1 MSGIGQ
7 DTALITYTGTALP
20 LGATTTTLFDT
31 STAFVAAGY
40 IAMNRLK
47 RFQIDL
53 VNSQA
58 GTFTW
63 QKSLDRGVTWIQ
75 LATQAAGIGTNDLD
89 LLVENL
95 QDFRIQWING
105 GVNQTAFSV
114 SMALSG
120 ERNKST

>member
-7 DTALITYTGTALP
+7 ETALITYTGTALP
-20 LGATTTTLFDT
+20 LGATTTTMFDT
-31 STAFVAAGY
+31 STAFPAAGY

-47 RFQIDL
+47 RFQVDV

-89 LLVENL
+89 ILVENL
-95 QDFRIQWING
+95 QDFRIQWTNG
-105 GVNQTAFSV
+105 GVNQTQFAV
-114 SMALSG
+114 SMSLSG
-120 ERNKST
+120 ERMKSV

>member
-7 DTALITYTGTALP
+7 ETALITYTGTALP
-20 LGATTTTLFDT
+20 LGATTTTMFDT
-31 STAFVAAGY
+31 STAFPAAGY

-47 RFQIDL
+47 RFQVDV

-75 LATQAAGIGTNDLD
+75 LSTQAAGIGTNDLD
-89 LLVENL
+89 ILVENL
-95 QDFRIQWING
+95 QDFRIQWTNG
-105 GVNQTAFSV
+105 GVNQTQFAV
-114 SMALSG
+114 SMSLSG
-120 ERNKST
+120 ERMKST